1 MIKHVHVVGAGLAGL
16 SAAVRLTQAGVAVT
30 LHEATRQAGG
40 RCRSY
45 DDAATGMHIDNGTH
59 LLLSGNHAAIA
70 YLKTIGITPD
80 FAPANFRFVDGK
92 TRESWILRLGDSSL
106 PTWIFDAGSRVPKTS
121 LLDYLKLLPLMIG
134 GSDRP
139 LREVLDRDSELYRR
153 LLDPL
158 MIAALNIDTPSGSSR
173 LAAKIARETLMRGGQ
188 ACRPLVFE
196 RGLSTAFV
204 KPALT
209 FLGSKGVA
217 IHFEHELEGVSL
229 TDDQVSAIRF
239 RDGEIALCPD
249 DAVVLAV
256 PAYAASNLVPGLEA
270 PDQFRAVVDVHY
282 DLAPPVGSP
291 FMTGVINSNVE
302 WIFAFKQRISATI
315 SHADRLL
322 TLPRQELAETAW
334 QEIAGILE
342 MDAPLPKWQLVRE
355 RRATFAATP
364 EQNARRPVAK
374 TRWTNMILAGQTG
387 PTPDCPRP
395 SKAPSGQVEVPPN
408 SCPTDEA
415 YDHRYHDPPRPRLA

>member
-59 LLLSGNHAAIA
+59 LLLSGNHAAID
-70 YLKTIGITPD
+70 YLETIGITPD

-92 TRESWILRLGDSSL
+92 TGESWILRLGDGSL
-106 PTWIFDAGSRVPKTS
+106 PTWIFDVGSRVPKTS
-121 LLDYLKLLPLMIG
+121 LLDYLKLLPLVAG
-134 GSDRP
+134 GPDRP
-139 LREVLDRDSELYRR
+139 LREVLDRDSELYHR

-158 MIAALNIDTPSGSSR
+158 MVAALNIDTPSGSSR
-173 LAAKIARETLMRGGQ
+173 LAAKIARETLLRGGK

-204 KPALT
+204 EPALS
-209 FLGSKGVA
+209 FLASKGVA
-217 IHFEHELEGVSL
+217 IHFEHELEGVSVA
-229 TDDQVSAIRF
+229 DHKVSAIRF
-239 RDGEIALCPD
+239 RNGETALGPD
-249 DAVVLAV
+249 DALILAV
-256 PAYAASNLVPGLEA
+256 PAYAATALVPGLEA
-270 PDQFRAVVDVHY
+270 PDQFRAIINIHY
-282 DLAPPVGSP
+282 DLAPPAGSP
-291 FMTGVINSNVE
+291 FMTGVINSTVE
-302 WIFAFKQRISATI
+302 WIFAFKHRISATI

-364 EQNARRPVAK
+364 EQNARRPVAT
-374 TRWTNMILAGQTG
+374 TRWSNLILAGDWTDTG
-387 PTPDCPRP
+387 LPATIEGAIR
-395 SKAPSGQVEVPPN
+395 SGRSAAELLSN
-408 SCPTDEA
+408 
-415 YDHRYHDPPRPRLA
+415 R